1 VYMSPEQCRGN
12 SDDIDHRSDIYA
24 LGCVLFHMLT
34 GRAPFE
40 HDAPGDFIVSHMQ
53 HTPPLASSLVPALPP
68 MVDEILMRCLAK
80 SPVDRFQSMGELCT
94 ALGNAMDRISTPGV
108 ATALARPALVL
119 GAGYRSVYDA
129 NVGSAVV
136 TRDATPQRIDSNE
149 METPRLKPS
158 LLKFFAVAAVL
169 LLVIGAV
176 IVSRVE
182 VGGTSAIA
190 EPAYRY
196 TTPVDT
202 TAPRAQPPAAAV
214 TRTEEAV
221 QFPELDD
228 TVEPSATPAQ
238 EVHPKKVHKPK
249 PKPRAIRRQAPSRPQ
264 APEDLYD
271 TR

>member
-1 VYMSPEQCRGN
+1 
-12 SDDIDHRSDIYA
+12 
-24 LGCVLFHMLT
+24 
-34 GRAPFE
+34 
-40 HDAPGDFIVSHMQ
+40 
-53 HTPPLASSLVPALPP
+53 

-80 SPVDRFQSMGELCT
+80 SPADRYQTMGELCT
-94 ALGNAMDRISTPGV
+94 ALGNAMDRISTPGI

-129 NVGSAVV
+129 NIGSAIATRNV
-136 TRDATPQRIDSNE
+136 TPPHIDSVE
-149 METPRLKPS
+149 IETPRLRPS

-169 LLVIGAV
+169 LLVVGAV

-182 VGGTSAIA
+182 VGGTSAVA

-202 TAPRAQPPAAAV
+202 TAPRAPTPAPTV
-214 TRTEEAV
+214 TRTDEAV
-221 QFPELDD
+221 PFPELDES
-228 TVEPSATPAQ
+228 VEPSAAPAQ
-238 EVHPKKVHKPK
+238 EVHQKKVHKPK
-249 PKPRAIRRQAPSRPQ
+249 PKPRAIRRQAPSRPK